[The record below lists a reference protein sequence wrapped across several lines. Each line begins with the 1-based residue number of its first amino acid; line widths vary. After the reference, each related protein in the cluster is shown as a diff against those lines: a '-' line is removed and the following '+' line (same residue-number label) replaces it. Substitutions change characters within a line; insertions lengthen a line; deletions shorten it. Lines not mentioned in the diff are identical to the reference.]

1 MMCYEKHLFISVLL
15 CLTLKIYFCKAQCIK
30 PTGGDHMVLDD
41 SDIIKDSFESGALA
55 TFKCVPGYV
64 RDSGNGRIKC
74 EGTSWLKLTLT
85 CTKRPCGHPGDL
97 PDGRYVFS
105 PEGEEGLLFGATA
118 TAVCNKGYRLTSQI
132 SKRNCVATGWDGRTP
147 TCEVVKCEAPPAV
160 VDGNLVDPP
169 QEVYEYGQAV
179 TYTCNDGY
187 TLYGRATI
195 ACSENGKFQPD
206 PPQCLDVSCERP
218 VVTNGVRVSGGSGP
232 YTYKSTLQFKCKD
245 GYRMNGPAEITC
257 EIEGWDPSPPECLAL
272 SPKPSATPVTR
283 RPESTTKTSTEKGS
297 DDDHPSNNIGKIV
310 GGVIGG
316 LAGLAVIA
324 GVLYYLT
331 NKNRTGGAY

>member
-1 MMCYEKHLFISVLL
+1 MVCYKKYFFISLSF
-15 CLTLKIYFCKAQCIK
+15 CLSVMTDFSKAQCIK

-41 SDIIKDSFESGALA
+41 SDIIKDSFENGSVA

-64 RDSGNGRIKC
+64 HQSGRTKIKC
-74 EGTSWLKLTLT
+74 EGTSWTELTLT
-85 CTKRPCGHPGDL
+85 CTKKSCGHPGDL
-97 PDGRYVFS
+97 PNGRYVFS

-169 QEVYEYGQAV
+169 QEVYGYGQAV

-187 TLYGRATI
+187 TLYGSATI

-218 VVTNGVRVSGGSGP
+218 VVTNGIRVSGGSGP
-232 YTYKSTLQFKCKD
+232 YTYKSTLEFKCNE
-245 GYRMNGPAEITC
+245 GYRMNGSAEITC
-257 EIEGWDPSPPECLAL
+257 EIGGWDPSPPQCL
-272 SPKPSATPVTR
+272 
-283 RPESTTKTSTEKGS
+283 G
-297 DDDHPSNNIGKIV
+297 DGHPSNNIGKIV

-324 GVLYYLT
+324 GVAYCLI
-331 NKNRTGGAY
+331 NKNQSEKALRNITTP